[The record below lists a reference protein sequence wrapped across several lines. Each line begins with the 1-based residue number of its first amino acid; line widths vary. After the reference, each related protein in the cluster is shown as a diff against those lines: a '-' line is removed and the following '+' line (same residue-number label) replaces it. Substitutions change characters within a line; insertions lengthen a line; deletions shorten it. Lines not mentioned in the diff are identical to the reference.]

1 LFFIRGLQKK
11 IFEDC
16 QNSDTTG
23 GSWGRLIVD
32 LRKGVLK
39 PLLCKPLAAIQR
51 PVLDRFRHVLDGN
64 RRFCLQVG
72 DGAGNFQDAVVGAGG
87 KAEFIDGYVAAA
99 YLGIAVYFCSFKP
112 FGLHAAGGGDPL
124 LYGCQ

>member
-1 LFFIRGLQKK
+1 
-11 IFEDC
+11 
-16 QNSDTTG
+16 
-23 GSWGRLIVD
+23 
-32 LRKGVLK
+32 
-39 PLLCKPLAAIQR
+39 
-51 PVLDRFRHVLDGN
+51 LDRFRHVLDGK
-64 RRFCLQVG
+64 RCVCLQVG

-87 KAEFIDGYVAAA
+87 KAEFVDGGFEQIVRGVVDAAVFFYVAAA